1 MMTGEGLSQP
11 MSPYTSEELANTASL
26 TAPQPNTTV
35 CTVTGLID
43 ADTKA
48 ILRDALAKACGDDN
62 AHLVIN
68 LSPVTSMDS
77 TGLYA
82 LLEARHKHDIGGG
95 GHLAIVIDTN
105 SEAIP
110 ELYIIG
116 LQAAFEVHDDR
127 AAALHVCAIA
137 STAGVRHTMTRA
149 GKG

>member
-1 MMTGEGLSQP
+1 MPGEGLSQP
-11 MSPYTSEELANTASL
+11 TSPYASEESTNTATL
-26 TAPQPNTTV
+26 TVPQPNTTV

-43 ADTKA
+43 ADTRA
-48 ILRDALAKACGDDN
+48 ILRDALAKACSDDN

-68 LSPVTSMDS
+68 LSPVTSMDAA
-77 TGLYA
+77 GLYV

-116 LQAAFEVHDDR
+116 LQAAFEVHDDL
-127 AAALHVCAIA
+127 AGALHVCAIA
-137 STAGVRHTMTRA
+137 STADVRHAMTRV

>member
-1 MMTGEGLSQP
+1 MTGEGLSQP
-11 MSPYTSEELANTASL
+11 TSLYTSEEPTITAAL
-26 TAPQPNTTV
+26 TVPQPNTTV
-35 CTVTGLID
+35 CTVTGFIA
-43 ADTKA
+43 ADTTA

-68 LSPVTSMDS
+68 LSTVTSMDS
-77 TGLYA
+77 AGLYA

-116 LQAAFEVHDDR
+116 LQAAFEVHNDL
-127 AAALHVCAIA
+127 AGALQSAPSPVPPAPA
-137 STAGVRHTMTRA
+137 TQ
-149 GKG
+149 